1 MEVYMLKKYLA
12 KEFEIKGL
20 ERLRYFLE
28 IEVARPSHLHSQM
41 KYILDL
47 LVETRMLGC
56 WLANSPIEVN
66 HHLVDCKGE
75 VVEK

>member
-28 IEVARPSHLHSQM
+28 IEVSRPSHLHFS
-41 KYILDL
+41 
-47 LVETRMLGC
+47 
-56 WLANSPIEVN
+56 NEVYS
-66 HHLVDCKGE
+66 
-75 VVEK
+75 